1 MRPPINNSRL
11 EDQDRDQ
18 LLQTVR
24 RLLAEADALSSR
36 IAAVNEIGIAIN
48 RTLNLS
54 DIQSVIAKQAKWL
67 LDFEH
72 CSVCLS
78 AGDGWET
85 NTLFGPAEPPLPNL
99 LDTENV
105 GQAVKRSQPQLVR
118 TGSPSPF
125 LSAYRSQIIIPLV
138 AD

>member
-1 MRPPINNSRL
+1 MQSPINGRL

-54 DIQSVIAKQAKWL
+54 DIQAVIAKQAKWL

-78 AGDGWET
+78 EANGGENAAWQV
-85 NTLFGPAEPPLPNL
+85 NTLFGSLEPPVPNL
-99 LDTENV
+99 LETENV
-105 GQAVKRSQPQLVR
+105 GQAVKRSQPQLIR
-118 TGSPSPF
+118 
-125 LSAYRSQIIIPLV
+125 
-138 AD
+138 